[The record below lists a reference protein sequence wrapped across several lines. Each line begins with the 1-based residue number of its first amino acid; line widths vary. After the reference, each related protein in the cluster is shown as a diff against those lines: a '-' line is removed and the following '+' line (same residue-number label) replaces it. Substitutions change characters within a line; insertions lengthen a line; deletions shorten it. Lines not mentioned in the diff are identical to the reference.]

1 MPSGVAFAGGRGGL
15 MELRLRGRTA
25 FVTGASRG
33 IGAAIAEALAA
44 EGVNLGLFSRQPA
57 GCDALAG
64 RLCGAGVR
72 VAVVALDFE
81 KPEMI
86 PDAVSEAIAALG
98 GLDILVNNA
107 GGATR
112 GHLAEITDD
121 VWDKCFAVKPI
132 GVMRMAR
139 ETIPHLEKSNQAR
152 IINIAGTRGREPS
165 MFSVMAGP
173 INFGTLSATK
183 VLANAL
189 GPKGIT
195 VNAINPGSTD
205 TRRWQELRRLT
216 AAERG
221 LSEEEAERYLLRE
234 VPLGRVVRPE
244 DVADLTVFLA
254 SARAGMISGCAIN
267 VDGGRTRSI

>member
-1 MPSGVAFAGGRGGL
+1 
-15 MELRLRGRTA
+15 
-25 FVTGASRG
+25 
-33 IGAAIAEALAA
+33 
-44 EGVNLGLFSRQPA
+44 
-57 GCDALAG
+57 
-64 RLCGAGVR
+64 
-72 VAVVALDFE
+72 
-81 KPEMI
+81 
-86 PDAVSEAIAALG
+86 
-98 GLDILVNNA
+98 
-107 GGATR
+107 
-112 GHLAEITDD
+112 
-121 VWDKCFAVKPI
+121 
-132 GVMRMAR
+132 
-139 ETIPHLEKSNQAR
+139 
-152 IINIAGTRGREPS
+152 

-189 GPKGIT
+189 GPKGIA

-216 AAERG
+216 AVERD

-254 SARAGMISGCAIN
+254 SARAGMISGCAVN